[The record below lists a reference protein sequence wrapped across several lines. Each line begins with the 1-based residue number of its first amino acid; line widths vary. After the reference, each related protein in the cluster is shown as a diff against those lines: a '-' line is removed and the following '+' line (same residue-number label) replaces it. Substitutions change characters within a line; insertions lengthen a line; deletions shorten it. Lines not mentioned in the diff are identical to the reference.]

1 MKKFFLFLMATG
13 IMISCTEQPSKSVIE
28 KAPIDALM
36 ATWENTWNNQDS
48 VGFKN
53 QFTENALLIDDN
65 LIAIGTDQINTKFIR
80 AFINVVTNI
89 KDVKLK
95 DWSTN
100 DMAGYT
106 GTYSLEVVVNK
117 QVVNRGTGAVTI
129 NWVKTEKGEWKITT
143 AVIHSFPT
151 AK

>member
-1 MKKFFLFLMATG
+1 MKKFILFLMATG

-53 QFTENALLIDDN
+53 QFTETALLIDDN

-80 AFINVVTNI
+80 AFI
-89 KDVKLK
+89 
-95 DWSTN
+95 S
-100 DMAGYT
+100 YT
-106 GTYSLEVVVNK
+106 QE
-117 QVVNRGTGAVTI
+117 
-129 NWVKTEKGEWKITT
+129 EKR
-143 AVIHSFPT
+143 IH
-151 AK
+151 